1 MSGGEITT
9 TLSIARS
16 GDGSDIYQP
25 SSGLVLLFSEGRRI
39 DLVPSSGPPPRAVE
53 AAVRIGREPS
63 TDLCLPDQH
72 VSRLHAIVEPAQGG
86 LLVRDRGSHNG
97 TGALL
102 PEAGD
107 PSSLRQVNI
116 RTELVVPYGSILR
129 MGNTLL
135 YVTEDVQAFQQP
147 GHGLTLLGGP
157 WLRRLVSPLSGALAA
172 SEAAL
177 LEGETGTGKER
188 MAHELHVL
196 SQRQGPFVAVNCGAL
211 PAELVESE
219 LFGHVRGAFS
229 GSKDS
234 RQGLFRSADGG
245 TLLLDEI
252 GDLPMAAQSKLL
264 RVLEEHAVRPVGQD
278 RSEPID
284 VRVLAATNRD
294 LQRMCAEGSF
304 REDLY
309 HRLATLRLR
318 LPPLRERRYDIPALA
333 CHFLDGLQP
342 DATIRLSTG
351 AVEGLLAR
359 PWPGNARE
367 LRNTVRA
374 SGLAARAAG
383 RTEVRGE
390 DLLDLDAPPSRPSWN
405 APSDPSLTPPQSG
418 VHVRPSRSSVESLQ
432 KQRLVTA
439 LEICGGNVAEAARRL
454 NMRRARL
461 YELFNRFGINP
472 ETFRP
477 DK

>member
-1 MSGGEITT
+1 MSGETT
-9 TLSIARS
+9 ATLSIARS
-16 GDGSDIYQP
+16 SDGRDIYRP
-25 SSGLVLLFSEGRRI
+25 SPGLVLLFTEGRRV
-39 DLVPSSGPPPRAVE
+39 DLVPSSGPTPRAIE
-53 AAVRIGREPS
+53 QAVRVGREAT
-63 TDLCLPDQH
+63 TDFCLPDQH
-72 VSRLHAIVEPAQGG
+72 VSRLHAIVEPAPGG

-102 PEAGD
+102 PQAEA
-107 PSSLRQVNI
+107 STLRYVSI
-116 RTELVVPYGSILR
+116 RTELFVPFDSILR

-135 YVTEDVQAFQQP
+135 YVTDDVQSFQQP

-157 WLRRLVSPLSGALAA
+157 WLRRLVDPLSGALAA

-196 SQRQGPFVAVNCGAL
+196 SQRQGPFVAVNCAAL
-211 PAELVESE
+211 PAELIESE

-252 GDLPMAAQSKLL
+252 GDLPLAAQSKLL

-278 RSEPID
+278 RAEPVD

-294 LQRMCAEGSF
+294 LQRMCNDGSF

-342 DATIRLSTG
+342 DAAIRLTAG

-383 RTEVRGE
+383 RSEVRPE
-390 DLLDLDAPPSRPSWN
+390 DLLDLDAPPSRPSWSL
-405 APSDPSLTPPQSG
+405 PSEPSLVPPQSG
-418 VHVRPSRSSVESLQ
+418 VHVKPSRVDVESLQ
-432 KQRLVTA
+432 KERLVTA
-439 LEICGGNVAEAARRL
+439 LELCDGNVAEAARRL

>member
-1 MSGGEITT
+1 MSGGEITA

-16 GDGSDIYQP
+16 SDGRALYRP
-25 SSGLVLLFSEGRRI
+25 SPGLVLLFCEGRRV
-39 DLVPSSGPPPRAVE
+39 DLAPSSGPAPHVVE
-53 AAVRIGREPS
+53 GQLRVGREPS

-72 VSRLHAIVEPAQGG
+72 VSRLHAIVEPSSGG
-86 LLVRDRGSHNG
+86 LLVRDQGSHNG

-102 PEAGD
+102 PQPGAHT
-107 PSSLRQVNI
+107 LRYVSI
-116 RTELVVPYGSILR
+116 RTELVVPFDSVLR

-135 YVTEDVQAFQQP
+135 YVTDDVQAFQQP

-172 SEAAL
+172 SETAL

-196 SQRQGPFVAVNCGAL
+196 SQRQGPFVAVNCAAL
-211 PAELVESE
+211 PGELIESE

-229 GSKDS
+229 GSKDG

-252 GDLPMAAQSKLL
+252 GDLPLAAQSKLL

-278 RSEPID
+278 RAEPVD

-294 LQRMCAEGSF
+294 LLRMCSEGLF
-304 REDLY
+304 REDLF

-342 DATIRLSTG
+342 DAAIRLTAG
-351 AVEGLLAR
+351 AIEGLIAR
-359 PWPGNARE
+359 AWPGNARE

-374 SGLAARAAG
+374 SGLGARAAG
-383 RTEVRGE
+383 RSEVRAE
-390 DLLDLDAPPSRPSWN
+390 DLLDIDAPASRPSWN
-405 APSDPSLTPPQSG
+405 IPSEPSVVPPQSG
-418 VHVRPSRSSVESLQ
+418 VHVKPSRGDVESLQ
-432 KQRLVTA
+432 RERLVTA
-439 LEICGGNVAEAARRL
+439 LEMCGGNVAEAARRL

-472 ETFRP
+472 ETFRQ